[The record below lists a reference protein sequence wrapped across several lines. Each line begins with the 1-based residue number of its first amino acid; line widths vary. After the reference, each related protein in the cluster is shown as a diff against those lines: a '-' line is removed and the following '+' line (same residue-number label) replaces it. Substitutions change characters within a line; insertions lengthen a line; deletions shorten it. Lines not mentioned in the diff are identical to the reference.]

1 MRQFFKF
8 FTASCLGVFAAF
20 GIIMLLLIMI
30 GLLSTIG
37 ADDQVKNKS
46 ILKLGFDH
54 SITELS
60 DNKNT
65 SPYDFDSPSAIGLQ
79 DFIKTIK
86 HASTD
91 NKIKG
96 IYINTSNIAAAPATL
111 SAVQKALLDFKES
124 GKFIYA
130 YSDYYS
136 QSAYY
141 IASTAD
147 SIYSNVNGSVDL
159 KGFGTV
165 VPFYKEAM
173 DAIGFDMNIFYAGN
187 FKSATEPYRYTEMSD
202 NNRLQTREFL
212 DEMWDIFESDI
223 ASNRSM
229 PQATLAGIVDVYGG
243 YSATAALKNKLLDE
257 VIYSDQVE
265 RKLRAASKTNEED
278 EINFVNI
285 EDYIA
290 KSTFNK
296 SKGDDQ
302 IAIVYME
309 GTVEYGNDNNGNIN
323 EQKFPKILEEIA
335 KDDKVKAVVLRVN
348 SPGGSSVT
356 SDLIWHATENLKAS
370 GKKVI
375 ASYGDY
381 AASGGYYVSCGA
393 DTIVSMPNTLTGSI
407 GVFMMLP
414 NVQKMLNEKIGI
426 NFDTVK
432 TAPMATAFQPM
443 LKMRDQEKEIL
454 NNMTQELYEQFLS
467 RVADGRNMS
476 RDEVHE
482 VAQGRVWT
490 GTKAKE
496 LGLVDIIGDLD
507 LAITIAAESA
517 KVEEYKVVNYPKITM
532 EPWEEILQNITK
544 KTSLKTVT
552 LTEQERALWNMY
564 QSYKPM
570 LTDTKAQM
578 RLPYHFEWN

>member
-20 GIIMLLLIMI
+20 GIVMLLLIMI

-79 DFIKTIK
+79 DFIKTIE